1 MKNDP
6 NGKPRLLR
14 AAGRLLY
21 DVGVIRWYLHLAD
34 WLEVA
39 VDCLFSVG
47 TKYVFN
53 EVVYVR

>member
-1 MKNDP
+1 MKSDP
-6 NGKPRLLR
+6 SGKPRLLR

-21 DVGVIRWYLHLAD
+21 DVGVMRWYLHLAD

-53 EVVYVR
+53 EVVSVH